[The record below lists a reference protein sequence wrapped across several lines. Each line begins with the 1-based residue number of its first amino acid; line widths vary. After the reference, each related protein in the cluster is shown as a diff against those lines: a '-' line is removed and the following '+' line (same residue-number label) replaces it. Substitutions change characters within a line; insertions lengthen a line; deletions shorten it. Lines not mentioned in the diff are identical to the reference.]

1 MRQCRTFTRLL
12 VTAGLVLASTLWCTE
27 EVAWGQGG
35 REANFQ
41 YGPAESLSQI
51 LGRPT
56 DQSITMSVLSASDV
70 EAYVE
75 FGDKKET
82 IPAIV

>member
-1 MRQCRTFTRLL
+1 MRPCRTFRRIL
-12 VTAGLVLASTLWCTE
+12 VTAVLVLASTLWCTE

-56 DQSITMSVLSASDV
+56 GDSVMLASKPISCHANKAHLHV
-70 EAYVE
+70 HLLR
-75 FGDKKET
+75 
-82 IPAIV
+82 